1 MFDRILNKTL
11 IPALIN
17 INFLFGLFNCK
28 QDYLLYLDSTM
39 NNTTLKFQYPQPPC
53 TLLHPNVQE
62 TFGDKQVLTPIY
74 ATFIPLTIIVNLLCI
89 IGIIK
94 TKRKTLN
101 SSEVLLLTLFVSDMT
116 VGALQLPMQIFIY
129 WKTNNLTCFENQLI
143 QFLYIFPICMSGSL
157 LCAIAIDRYINVM
170 CNTYYKRIV
179 TKKALPVV
187 IAFVIINASI
197 WATFEIFLVDV
208 DKRKVAIAY
217 FVFAISWTVV
227 HLIVISFNVAILIKV
242 KKQTQIST
250 ARQRMNLR
258 LMKTIAMIVAT
269 YVVAYLPLTIT
280 LNILTYA
287 FMNSTDIN
295 FLKNLLNI
303 FYITLVPAQLN
314 AGLNSIIYL
323 ARNSN
328 IKKYYYNLVF
338 HGRNMTTD

>member
-17 INFLFGLFNCK
+17 MNFLFGLFSCK
-28 QDYLLYLDSTM
+28 PDYLLYLDSTM
-39 NNTTLKFQYPQPPC
+39 NNTTLKFQYTQPPC

-74 ATFIPLTIIVNLLCI
+74 ATLIPLNVIVNLLCI

-94 TKRKTLN
+94 TKPKSLN
-101 SSEVLLLTLFVSDMT
+101 SSELLFLTLFVNDMT

-129 WKTNNLTCFENQLI
+129 WKTNNLTCFEHQLN
-143 QFLYIFPICMSGSL
+143 QFLNIFPICISGSL
-157 LCAIAIDRYINVM
+157 LCAIAIDRYINVA

-179 TKKALPVV
+179 TKKLLPVV
-187 IAFVIINASI
+187 IAFVIVNASI
-197 WATFEIFLVDV
+197 WATFEVFLVDV
-208 DKRKVAIAY
+208 DKRKVALAY
-217 FVFAISWTVV
+217 FVLAISSTVV
-227 HLIVISFNVAILIKV
+227 HVIVISFNVAILIKV

-287 FMNSTDIN
+287 AMNSTDIN

-323 ARNSN
+323 ARSSN

-338 HGRNMTTD
+338 HGRNVTTD